1 MKRGKFI
8 KHLEAHNCPLHRHGS
23 RHDIYKN
30 ELTGKR
36 TSVPR
41 HGDIDEELYKEIC
54 KQLGI
59 PKV

>member
-8 KHLEAHNCPLHRHGS
+8 KHLESHHCPLHRHGS
-23 RHDIYKN
+23 QHNIHKN

-41 HGDIDEELYKEIC
+41 HPDIDEDLCKEIC
-54 KQLGI
+54 KQLDI
-59 PKV
+59 SKP

>member
-8 KHLEAHNCPLHRHGS
+8 KHLEAHGCPLHRHGS
-23 RHDIYKN
+23 RHDIHKN

-41 HGDIDEELYKEIC
+41 HGDIDEDLAKEIC
-54 KQLGI
+54 KQLEI
-59 PKV
+59 AKP

>member
-8 KHLEAHNCPLHRHGS
+8 KHLEANNCPLHRHGS

-36 TSVPR
+36 TSVAR
-41 HGDIDEELYKEIC
+41 HGDIDEELCKEIC

>member
-8 KHLEAHNCPLHRHGS
+8 KHLEVNNCPLHRHGS

-41 HGDIDEELYKEIC
+41 HGDIDEELCKEIC

>member
-1 MKRGKFI
+1 MKCGKCI
-8 KHLEAHNCPLHRHGS
+8 KYLEANNCPLHRRSS

-30 ELTGKR
+30 TLTGKR

-41 HGDIDEELYKEIC
+41 HGDIDEDLCREIC
-54 KQLGI
+54 KQLEI

>member
-8 KHLEAHNCPLHRHGS
+8 THLAEYGCPLHRHGS
-23 RHDIYKN
+23 RPDIFKN
-30 ELTGKR
+30 EVTGKR

-41 HGDIDEELYKEIC
+41 HGDIDEDLCREIC

-59 PKV
+59 PKI